1 MFIVINLDNFI
12 LNCCDLRE
20 FGNTPDFFQRFLG
33 LLYFFDD
40 YSSGVVDFYDTQ
52 QPKLIGSGVALNEWI
67 AGCNLNKSQKC
78 YLQDW

>member
-1 MFIVINLDNFI
+1 MYI
-12 LNCCDLRE
+12 
-20 FGNTPDFFQRFLG
+20 

-67 AGCNLNKSQKC
+67 AGCNLNKTQKC
-78 YLQDW
+78 YLKGWRWSSILFIEH